1 MYSLVSFL
9 FVVFQLTVPRCPAI
23 CKSKGH
29 VPPVPY
35 GVGAGG
41 PLQSHF
47 SENMKAVA
55 AEQRGL
61 ALWGPPVNLRTG
73 NKKTNYANSSISHMQ
88 NITAGMHEQA

>member
-1 MYSLVSFL
+1 MQYFITDKK
-9 FVVFQLTVPRCPAI
+9 QQI
-23 CKSKGH
+23 NKNNKN
-29 VPPVPY
+29 
-35 GVGAGG
+35 G
-41 PLQSHF
+41 PIPGPHQTHF